1 MSKVET
7 KKAGYRNLKKETCD
21 NIIKV
26 IQELPYNDIETDE
39 EILPYIIQWL
49 FDIYID
55 YESTCYIISQIT
67 NINRLQTTIDDIYQR
82 HIIPLTH
89 KTHLT
94 EFLTKQEYTTLT
106 QAIEPREK
114 DGSIEGEID
123 DETSLIINYNLQ
135 KIYQIR
141 EAKTKKGKDKLTP
154 VIEAVPEKLEV
165 IDTLLLDQPRTFK
178 IWWKSKLSERIFV
191 TAGEGNGATIPEIE
205 QYLINAGFSHSPRLV
220 AGALSCMINTLIQ
233 KKIAVIKQDIDN
245 PGFYYDIH
253 KDQALVVKKDITKPS
268 SKEVLECI
276 KLLEELKR
284 FFKDNTKTL
293 STVLK
298 WSVMSE
304 FSYAMKQAGK
314 WLPWMYL
321 KGSAGSGKTTLA
333 KVGLFIYGEPT
344 PTNNIGGRSADTVAR
359 LGAVI
364 SQSCDFILINEPAAM
379 FNRKSTNE
387 MVKVCVE
394 STTGRSK
401 FRGSYY
407 GSIPAF
413 SPVLFTAN
421 QYLPEDDAL
430 LRRMYVLSFSY
441 SQRKSEH
448 EKKMFEDKFHIDT
461 PSISPLRKLGVLG
474 RFALRH
480 LLGNPSKLLDD
491 WKEVADE
498 ILYLFYKEVNVEVPF
513 WLTQWAESE
522 NLDDFDDNQR
532 EDLRSFFVAQFNQA
546 SKNVIITDDYGNKK
560 TTLDI
565 DGASTSE
572 DFEDIN
578 WEIINNRKITW
589 ALPHISPHETRYVC
603 LTQSLR
609 KALSSEVEFCSDLKS
624 IGELLGWEYK
634 NNRFSNGK
642 QSKVIK
648 VKFNDFMEFLYPG
661 IMFEEDE

>member
-1 MSKVET
+1 MSKVEQ

-26 IQELPYNDIETDE
+26 IRELPYNDIETDN

-55 YESTCYIISQIT
+55 YDSTCYIISQIT
-67 NINRLQTTIDDIYQR
+67 NINRLQNTIDDIYNR
-82 HIIPLTH
+82 HRIPLTH

-94 EFLTKQEYTTLT
+94 EYLTKNEYNTLT

-114 DGSIEGEID
+114 EGAIEGEID
-123 DETSLIINYNLQ
+123 DETSLTINYNLQ
-135 KIYQIR
+135 RIYQVR
-141 EAKTKKGKDKLTP
+141 EAKTKKGKDKITP

-220 AGALSCMINTLIQ
+220 AGALSCMINTLIE

-253 KDQALVVKKDITKPS
+253 KDKALVVKKDITAPS
-268 SKEVLECI
+268 SKEVLSCI
-276 KLLEELKR
+276 KILEELKQ

-298 WSVMSE
+298 WSMMSE

-314 WLPWMYL
+314 WMPWMYL
-321 KGSAGSGKTTLA
+321 KGSAGSGKTTVA
-333 KVGLFIYGEPT
+333 KVGLFIHGEPT
-344 PTNNIGGRSADTVAR
+344 PTNNIGGSSADTVAR

-364 SQSCDFILINEPAAM
+364 SQSCDFVLINEPAAM

-461 PSISPLRKLGVLG
+461 PTISPLKKLNVLG
-474 RFALRH
+474 KFALRH
-480 LLGNPSKLLDD
+480 LLQNPSKLLDD
-491 WKEVADE
+491 WREVADE
-498 ILYLFYKEVNVEVPF
+498 ILYLFYKEVGSEVPF

-532 EDLRSFFVAQFNQA
+532 EEIRSFFVSQFNQA
-546 SKNVIITDDYGNKK
+546 SKNVILTDEYGNKK
-560 TTLDI
+560 STLDI
-565 DGASTSE
+565 DGASEAS

-589 ALPHISPHETRYVC
+589 ALPHISPHQTRYVC

-648 VKFNDFMEFLYPG
+648 VKFDDFMEFLYPG
-661 IMFEEDE
+661 IMFEEDD

>member
-1 MSKVET
+1 MSQVEQ
-7 KKAGYRNLKKETCD
+7 KKAGYRNLNKETCD

-26 IQELPYNDIETDE
+26 IKELPYNDIEIDE
-39 EILPYIIQWL
+39 NILPYIIQWL

-67 NINRLQTTIDDIYQR
+67 NINRLQQKINDIYNR
-82 HIIPLTH
+82 NIIPLPH
-89 KTHLT
+89 KTQLT
-94 EFLTKQEYTTLT
+94 EYLTKQEYTNIT
-106 QAIEPREK
+106 QAIEPRKTEDIIK
-114 DGSIEGEID
+114 GEID
-123 DETSLIINYNLQ
+123 DETSLILNYKLQ
-135 KIYQIR
+135 RIYQLK

-154 VIEAVPEKLEV
+154 VIEAIPEKLEV

-220 AGALSCMINTLIQ
+220 AGALSCTINTLIE

-245 PGFYYDIH
+245 PGFYYDIN
-253 KDQALVVKKDITKPS
+253 KDKALVVKKDITEPT
-268 SKEVLECI
+268 SKEVLSCI
-276 KLLEELKR
+276 KILEELKK
-284 FFKDNTKTL
+284 FFKDNTRTL

-298 WSVMSE
+298 WSIMSE

-314 WLPWMYL
+314 WMPWMYL
-321 KGSAGSGKTTLA
+321 KGSAGSGKTTVA
-333 KVGLFIYGEPT
+333 KVGLFIHGEPT
-344 PTNNIGGRSADTVAR
+344 PTNNIGGSSADTVAR

-364 SQSCDFILINEPAAM
+364 SQSCDFVLINEPAAM

-441 SQRKSEH
+441 SQRKTEH
-448 EKKMFEDKFHIDT
+448 EKKMFEEKFHIDT
-461 PSISPLRKLGVLG
+461 PSISPLKKLNVLG

-480 LLGNPSKLLDD
+480 LLSNPSKLLDD
-491 WKEVADE
+491 WREVADE
-498 ILYLFYKEVNVEVPF
+498 IVSLFYDMVGSEVPL
-513 WLTQWAESE
+513 WLSEWAESE
-522 NLDDFDDNQR
+522 NLEDFDDNQR
-532 EDLRSFFVAQFNQA
+532 EEIRSFFVSQFNQV
-546 SKNVIITDDYGNKK
+546 SKTMPIIDDYGNKK
-560 TTLDI
+560 STLDI
-565 DGASTSE
+565 EGASTAD

-578 WEIINNRKITW
+578 WNIINNRRLTW
-589 ALPHISPHETRYVC
+589 ALPHISAHETRYVC

-624 IGELLGWEYK
+624 IGELLGWDYK
-634 NNRFSNGK
+634 NNKFSNGK

-648 VKFNDFMEFLYPG
+648 VKFDDFMEFMYPG
-661 IMFEEDE
+661 IMFDEED

>member
-1 MSKVET
+1 MSKVEQ

-26 IQELPYNDIETDE
+26 IRELPYNDIETDN

-67 NINRLQTTIDDIYQR
+67 NINRLQNTIDDIYNR
-82 HIIPLTH
+82 HRIPLTH

-94 EFLTKQEYTTLT
+94 EYLTKNEYNTLT

-123 DETSLIINYNLQ
+123 DETSLTINYNLQ
-135 KIYQIR
+135 RIYQVR
-141 EAKTKKGKDKLTP
+141 EAKTKKGKDKITP

-191 TAGEGNGATIPEIE
+191 TAGEGNGATIPEI
-205 QYLINAGFSHSPRLV
+205 NAGFSHSPRLV
-220 AGALSCMINTLIQ
+220 AGALSCMINTLIE

-253 KDQALVVKKDITKPS
+253 KDKALVVKKDITAPS
-268 SKEVLECI
+268 SKEILSCI
-276 KLLEELKR
+276 KILEELKQ

-298 WSVMSE
+298 WSIMSE

-314 WLPWMYL
+314 WMPWMYL
-321 KGSAGSGKTTLA
+321 KGSAGSGKTTVA
-333 KVGLFIYGEPT
+333 KVGLFIHGEPT
-344 PTNNIGGRSADTVAR
+344 PTNNIGGSSADTVAR

-364 SQSCDFILINEPAAM
+364 SQSCDFVLINEPAAM

-461 PSISPLRKLGVLG
+461 PTISPLKKLNVLG
-474 RFALRH
+474 KFALRH
-480 LLGNPSKLLDD
+480 LLQNPSKLLDD
-491 WKEVADE
+491 WREVADE
-498 ILYLFYKEVNVEVPF
+498 ILTLFYEEVGSEVPF

-532 EDLRSFFVAQFNQA
+532 EEIRSFFVSQFNQV
-546 SKNVIITDDYGNKK
+546 SKNVPIIDEYGNKK
-560 TTLDI
+560 STLDI
-565 DGASTSE
+565 DGASEAS
-572 DFEDIN
+572 DFEDVN
-578 WEIINNRKITW
+578 WNIINNRKLTW
-589 ALPHISPHETRYVC
+589 ALPHISKNNTRYVC

-624 IGELLGWEYK
+624 IGELLGWDYK
-634 NNRFSNGK
+634 NNKFRNGK

-648 VKFNDFMEFLYPG
+648 VKFDDFMEFLYPN
-661 IMFEEDE
+661 IELEDD

>member
-1 MSKVET
+1 MSKVEQ

-26 IQELPYNDIETDE
+26 IRELPYNDIETDN

-55 YESTCYIISQIT
+55 YDSTCYIISKIT
-67 NINRLQTTIDDIYQR
+67 NINRLQNTIDDIYNR
-82 HIIPLTH
+82 HRIPLTH

-94 EFLTKQEYTTLT
+94 EYLTKNEYNTLT

-114 DGSIEGEID
+114 EGAIEGEID
-123 DETSLIINYNLQ
+123 DETSLTINYNLQ
-135 KIYQIR
+135 RIYQVR
-141 EAKTKKGKDKLTP
+141 EAKTKKGKDKITP

-220 AGALSCMINTLIQ
+220 AGALSCMINTLIE

-253 KDQALVVKKDITKPS
+253 KDKALVVKKDLTAPS
-268 SKEVLECI
+268 SKEVLSCI
-276 KLLEELKR
+276 KILEELKQ

-298 WSVMSE
+298 WSMMFE

-314 WLPWMYL
+314 WMPWMYL
-321 KGSAGSGKTTLA
+321 KGSAGSGKTTVA
-333 KVGLFIYGEPT
+333 KVGLFIHGEPT
-344 PTNNIGGRSADTVAR
+344 PTNNIGGSSADTVAR

-364 SQSCDFILINEPAAM
+364 SQSCDFVLINEPAAM

-461 PSISPLRKLGVLG
+461 PTISPLKKLNVLG
-474 RFALRH
+474 KFALRH
-480 LLGNPSKLLDD
+480 LLQNPSKLLDD
-491 WKEVADE
+491 WREVADE
-498 ILYLFYKEVNVEVPF
+498 ILTLFYEEVGSEVPF

-532 EDLRSFFVAQFNQA
+532 EEIRSFFVSQFNQV
-546 SKNVIITDDYGNKK
+546 SKNVPIIDEYGNKK
-560 TTLDI
+560 STLDL
-565 DGASTSE
+565 DGASEAS

-578 WEIINNRKITW
+578 WNIINNRKLTW
-589 ALPHISPHETRYVC
+589 ALPHISKNNTRYVC

-624 IGELLGWEYK
+624 IGELLGWDYK
-634 NNRFSNGK
+634 NNKFSNGK

-648 VKFNDFMEFLYPG
+648 VKFDDFMEFMYPN
-661 IMFEEDE
+661 IELEDD